1 MTALE
6 LVKKNYLGTDIESK
20 SVEGIKEY
28 GIAHDLD
35 CNCVD
40 CGDDSDC
47 STPW

>member
-1 MTALE
+1 MSALE
-6 LVKKNYLGTDIESK
+6 LVISTYKGTNIEAETTVGMHNLHSF
-20 SVEGIKEY
+20 SE
-28 GIAHDLD
+28 LD